1 MHKLWEKRFFL
12 MGKKTLISFSRNVNE
27 GFCYALKV
35 WVLNLF
41 YLRCEQMH
49 LLKNKE

>member
-1 MHKLWEKRFFL
+1 

-35 WVLNLF
+35 LGAESFLF
-41 YLRCEQMH
+41 
-49 LLKNKE
+49 KV